1 MTLWVWSTLLFFTY
15 TSRKGGLE
23 CHPPNDTF
31 WKNDT
36 HGIIFSEGAIPGMVL
51 QVLFVHKV
59 SFAGVT
65 KPSFST
71 RVISDTNFVQIK
83 ETLVPLPKHCCNER

>member
-1 MTLWVWSTLLFFTY
+1 MTPS
-15 TSRKGGLE
+15 
-23 CHPPNDTF
+23 N

-36 HGIIFSEGAIPGMVL
+36 HGIIFSEGAIPGMAL

-59 SFAGVT
+59 SFGGVT

-83 ETLVPLPKHCCNER
+83 ATLVPLPKHCCNER